1 VPACEERQVSEH
13 SVPAVF
19 APPPVGRKRRKLEVW
34 VIAHHRSPRR
44 CLVTDNIQRQK
55 MPITSNRQLA
65 GLIIFLFF
73 QKIQDIM
80 YDWNVDTHRAL
91 VKMGAYSLGLGR
103 VVAA

>member
-1 VPACEERQVSEH
+1 VPACEERQVSEY

-19 APPPVGRKRRKLEVW
+19 ARRKLEVW

-44 CLVTDNIQRQK
+44 CLVTDNIQRRK

-91 VKMGAYSLGLGR
+91 VKMGAYSLGVG
-103 VVAA
+103 